1 MNNIPLSA
9 TTAFV
14 PVGEPAAAA
23 AAAVFLPLVVLP
35 DIVGVGLERFNGC

>member
-14 PVGEPAAAA
+14 PVGEPAA

>member
-14 PVGEPAAAA
+14 PIGEPAAV
-23 AAAVFLPLVVLP
+23 VFLPLVVLP
-35 DIVGVGLERFNGC
+35 DIVGVRLERFNGC